1 MKKQLRG
8 FNIWHFL
15 DGKAGHENQVI
26 GLIQALQER
35 TSVSIY
41 SILSLPTTK
50 AAWHLLRGS
59 FPQVSALPRPH
70 LLIGAGH
77 QTHLSLLAARRAY
90 GGRIIVL
97 MKPTLPLSLFD
108 LCIIPEHDNPPN
120 RSNVFVTKGTVNRIR
135 PSLLP
140 RQRRGLI
147 LVGGHS
153 EHFDWQNQTIIQQ
166 IKQLVL
172 ETPTLHWTLTISRR
186 TPPNFL
192 SMLETNVLPLLTVM
206 PFDKTQ
212 PHAVPEA
219 LSQCEQAW
227 ITPDSVAMVYE
238 ALTSGAPVGVFDL
251 VPRTAHSNV
260 YRGLQQLIQAQ
271 MVQTFQGWQKTKKIF
286 LPKAQLHEAARVSE
300 WMVQE
305 WLH

>member
-1 MKKQLRG
+1 MKKQSCV

-15 DGKAGHENQVI
+15 DGKAGHENQAI
-26 GLIQALQER
+26 GLFQALQER
-35 TSVSIY
+35 ISVRVDPI
-41 SILSLPTTK
+41 ISLPATQ
-50 AAWHLLRGS
+50 AIWHLLHGS
-59 FPQVSALPRPH
+59 FPHTSDLPRPH
-70 LLIGAGH
+70 LLLGAGH
-77 QTHLSLLAARRAY
+77 QTHLSLLAAKRAY
-90 GGRIIVL
+90 GGKIIVL
-97 MKPTLPLSLFD
+97 MKPSLPLSLFD
-108 LCIIPEHDNPPN
+108 LCIIPEHDHPPKC
-120 RSNVFVTKGTVNRIR
+120 SNVFVTKGTLNRIR

-140 RQRRGLI
+140 RQKRGFI
-147 LVGGHS
+147 LVGGYS
-153 EHFDWQNQTIIQQ
+153 EHFNWQNQTIIQQ

-172 ETPTLHWTLTISRR
+172 ETPTLHWTLTTSRR

-227 ITPDSVAMVYE
+227 VTPDSVAMVYE

-251 VPRTAHSNV
+251 VPHKVRSNV
-260 YRGLQQLIQAQ
+260 SKGLQQLVESQII
-271 MVQTFQGWQKTKKIF
+271 QTFQGWQETKRLWRPKT
-286 LPKAQLHEAARVSE
+286 QWNEAARVSE

-305 WLH
+305 WLN